1 MHQLDYSFYGDEVHL
16 ELTVLSAEGM
26 CGRDDY
32 FHNQFLLQSDPQSIS
47 VSLGVHF
54 DAAINTNAVRPGET
68 PE

>member
-1 MHQLDYSFYGDEVHL
+1 VDVTTISIISSY
-16 ELTVLSAEGM
+16 
-26 CGRDDY
+26 CK
-32 FHNQFLLQSDPQSIS
+32 SDSQCIL